1 MTLEYTWLADH
12 PKKKAAFRGRYIA
25 VVGNAIVASGS
36 DLADV
41 IAKARQHEKGDRK
54 ILISR
59 VVLKEV
65 LTA

>member
-1 MTLEYTWLADH
+1 MSIEFTWLADH
-12 PKKKAAFRGRYIA
+12 PRKKAAYRGRYIA

-36 DLADV
+36 DLTDV
-41 IAKARQHEKGDRK
+41 ITKARDHEKGDRK

-65 LTA
+65 LTT

>member
-1 MTLEYTWLADH
+1 MNLEYTWLAEH
-12 PKKKAAFRGRYIA
+12 PRKKAVFRGRYIA
-25 VVGNAIVASGS
+25 IVGDAIVASGS

-41 IAKARQHEKGDRK
+41 IAKAREHEKGDRK

-59 VVLKEV
+59 VALKEV